1 MRNPRT
7 RWAVGAVAL
16 LSLSLTAC
24 GGSGFND
31 DTDSADSQE
40 STGPASI
47 KVLIASSGD
56 AETKAVTDASDAW
69 ATKLRQQGDRHPGPG
84 HRPAARAGLR
94 LEQSA
99 GRLLRRRRRFATYA
113 SAGSLEPYGD
123 SLPDKDDFYPAL
135 RQAFTYDGKLY
146 CAPKDFS
153 TLGLQINTTAWSK
166 AGLTDA
172 DIPTTWDE
180 LAAVAKKLTTG
191 KQVGLAIGDT
201 RDRIGAFM
209 VEAGGW
215 VTNKDATKV
224 TADSPENLKALEYVR
239 KLLADGSA
247 KYPKQLDSGWS
258 GEAFGKQKS
267 AMTIEGNWIAG
278 AMKSDYPDVK
288 YRTVPLPTGP
298 AGKGTLAFTQCWG
311 IAAKSKHKAAAI
323 DFVKAMTAKDNQLTF
338 AKAIGVMPSRQ
349 SAQADYVA
357 QFPQDKAFIDGAAY
371 AQAPVNVAKI
381 DQVLADFDTGLQSL
395 PGADPKQI
403 LARLQKNAQAVVGQ
417 YPDPP
422 DTNGTRVN
430 LR

>member
-7 RWAVGAVAL
+7 RWAVGSIAL
-16 LSLSLTAC
+16 LSLSLSAC
-24 GGSGFND
+24 GGSGFD
-31 DTDSADSQE
+31 DTDKADSQA
-40 STGPASI
+40 SSGPASI

-69 ATKLRQQGDRHPGPG
+69 GAKSGNKATVTQAQDIGQQLGQGFASNNPPDVFYVD
-84 HRPAARAGLR
+84 AD
-94 LEQSA
+94 
-99 GRLLRRRRRFATYA
+99 RFATYA

-123 SLPDKDDFYPAL
+123 SLDTKDDFYPAL

-172 DIPTTWDE
+172 DYPTTWEE
-180 LAAVAKKLTTG
+180 LSAVAKKLTTG
-191 KQVGLAIGDT
+191 KQVGLALGDT

-209 VEAGGW
+209 VQAGGW

-224 TADSPENLKALEYVR
+224 TADSPENLKALKFVQS
-239 KLLADGSA
+239 LLADGSA

-258 GEAFGKQKS
+258 GEAFGKQKA

-278 AMKSDYPDVK
+278 AMKNDYPGVK
-288 YRTVPLPTGP
+288 YKTVPLPAGP

-311 IAAKSKHKAAAI
+311 IAAKSKNKAAAL
-323 DFVKAMTAKDNQLTF
+323 DFVKAMTTKDNQLTF
-338 AKAIGVMPSRQ
+338 AQAIGVMPSLQ
-349 SAQADYVA
+349 SAEADYIA
-357 QFPQDKAFIDGAAY
+357 KSPQDKAFIDVAAY

-381 DQVLADFDTGLQSL
+381 DQVLADFDTGLQGL
-395 PGADPKQI
+395 PKADPKQI
-403 LARLQKNAQAVVGQ
+403 LKRLQKNAQAVVGQ
-417 YPDPP
+417 
-422 DTNGTRVN
+422 
-430 LR
+430 

>member
-16 LSLSLTAC
+16 LSLSLSAC
-24 GGSGFND
+24 GGSGFD
-31 DTDSADSQE
+31 DSGEADGQASA
-40 STGPASI
+40 GPASLN
-47 KVLIASSGD
+47 VLIESSGD
-56 AETKAVTDASDAW
+56 AETKAVKKAVQTW
-69 ATKLRQQGDRHPGPG
+69 ATDSGNKATVTPAQDMAQQMGQGFASNNPPDVFYVD
-84 HRPAARAGLR
+84 
-94 LEQSA
+94 SK
-99 GRLLRRRRRFATYA
+99 RFATYA
-113 SAGSLEPYGD
+113 SAGNLEPYGD
-123 SLPDKDDFYPAL
+123 SFPGKDDFYPAL

-146 CAPKDFS
+146 CVPKDFS

-180 LAAVAKKLTTG
+180 LATVAKKLTTSR
-191 KQVGLAIGDT
+191 QVGLALGDT

-209 VEAGGW
+209 VQAGGW

-224 TADSPENLKALEYVR
+224 TADSPENLKALNFV
-239 KLLADGSA
+239 KSLLADGSA

-267 AMTIEGNWIAG
+267 AMAIEGNWITG
-278 AMKSDYPDVK
+278 AMKNDYPDVK

-311 IAAKSKHKAAAI
+311 IAEKSKNKAAAL
-323 DFVKAMTAKDNQLTF
+323 DFVKAMTAKDTQLTF
-338 AKAIGVMPSRQ
+338 AEAFGVMPSRQ
-349 SAQADYVA
+349 SASADYVA
-357 QFPQDKAFIDGAAY
+357 RFPQDKAFIDGAAY

-381 DQVLADFDTGLQSL
+381 DQVLEDFDTGLQGL
-395 PGADPKQI
+395 PNADPKQI

-417 YPDPP
+417 
-422 DTNGTRVN
+422 
-430 LR
+430 

>member
-7 RWAVGAVAL
+7 RWAVGSIAL
-16 LSLSLTAC
+16 LSLSLSAC
-24 GGSGFND
+24 GGSGF
-31 DTDSADSQE
+31 DSGKEDSQE

-56 AETKAVTDASDAW
+56 AETKAVTDASTAWGAKSGNKATVTQAQDIGQQLGQGFASNNPPDVFYVDA
-69 ATKLRQQGDRHPGPG
+69 G
-84 HRPAARAGLR
+84 
-94 LEQSA
+94 
-99 GRLLRRRRRFATYA
+99 RFATYA

-123 SLPDKDDFYPAL
+123 SLVGKDDFYPAL

-172 DIPTTWDE
+172 DIPTTWEE
-180 LAAVAKKLTTG
+180 LAVVAKKLTTG
-191 KQVGLAIGDT
+191 KQVGLALGDT

-209 VEAGGW
+209 VQAGGW

-224 TADSPENLKALEYVR
+224 TADSPENLKALKFVQS
-239 KLLADGSA
+239 LLADGSA

-258 GEAFGKQKS
+258 GEAFGKQKA

-278 AMKSDYPDVK
+278 AMKNDYPDVK
-288 YRTVPLPTGP
+288 YKTVPLPAGP

-311 IAAKSKHKAAAI
+311 IAAKSKHKAAAL
-323 DFVKAMTAKDNQLTF
+323 DFVKAMTSKDNQLTF
-338 AKAIGVMPSRQ
+338 AQAIGVMPSLQ
-349 SAQADYVA
+349 SAEADYIA
-357 QFPQDKAFIDGAAY
+357 KSPQDKAFIDGAEY

-381 DQVLADFDTGLQSL
+381 DQVLADFDTGLQGL
-395 PGADPKQI
+395 PKADPEQI
-403 LARLQKNAQAVVGQ
+403 LKRLQKNAQAVVGQ
-417 YPDPP
+417 
-422 DTNGTRVN
+422 
-430 LR
+430 

>member
-7 RWAVGAVAL
+7 RWAVGGVAL
-16 LSLSLTAC
+16 LSLSLSAC
-24 GGSGFND
+24 GGSGFD
-31 DTDSADSQE
+31 SGTDSQQSA
-40 STGPASI
+40 GPASI

-56 AETKAVTDASDAW
+56 AETKAVTDAANAWGTKSGNKATVTQAQDIAQQLGQGFASNNPPDVFYVDA
-69 ATKLRQQGDRHPGPG
+69 A
-84 HRPAARAGLR
+84 
-94 LEQSA
+94 
-99 GRLLRRRRRFATYA
+99 RFATYA

-123 SLPDKDDFYPAL
+123 SFAGKDDFYPAL

-146 CAPKDFS
+146 CIPKDFS
-153 TLGLQINTTAWSK
+153 TLGLQINTTAWAK
-166 AGLTDA
+166 AGLTAA
-172 DIPTTWDE
+172 DYPTTWQQ
-180 LAAVAKKLTTG
+180 LATVAKKLTTG
-191 KQVGLAIGDT
+191 KQVGLALGDT

-209 VEAGGW
+209 VQAGGW

-224 TADSPENLKALEYVR
+224 TADSPENFKALKFVQS
-239 KLLADGSA
+239 LLADGSA

-258 GEAFGKQKS
+258 GEAFGKQKA

-278 AMKSDYPDVK
+278 AMKSDYPSVK
-288 YRTVPLPTGP
+288 YTTVPLPTGP
-298 AGKGTLAFTQCWG
+298 TGKKGTLAFTQCWG
-311 IAAKSKHKAAAI
+311 IAAKSKHKAAAL

-349 SAQADYVA
+349 SAQAEYVA

-417 YPDPP
+417 
-422 DTNGTRVN
+422 
-430 LR
+430 